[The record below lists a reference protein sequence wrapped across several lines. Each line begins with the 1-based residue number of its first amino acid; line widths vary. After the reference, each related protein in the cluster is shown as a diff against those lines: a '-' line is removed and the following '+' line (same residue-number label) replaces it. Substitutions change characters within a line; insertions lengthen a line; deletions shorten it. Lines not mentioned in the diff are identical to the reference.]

1 LNSEEKRL
9 LSQAIIDCDKAK
21 LDLESLEKTF
31 KEVMDKNKPLPLWKE
46 TPVLFGIG
54 LGVLL
59 TGFYIGKNNGI

>member
-1 LNSEEKRL
+1 
-9 LSQAIIDCDKAK
+9 
-21 LDLESLEKTF
+21 
-31 KEVMDKNKPLPLWKE
+31 MDKNKPLPLWKE